1 MGGLSFWHWL
11 VVLVLVL
18 LVFGSKKLRSLGS
31 DIGASIGGFKEGLKS
46 TKEGASEVRESIG
59 NLPDQ
64 TAARSISKEQTV
76 T

>member
-1 MGGLSFWHWL
+1 MEGLSFWHWL
-11 VVLVLVL
+11 AVLVLAL
-18 LVFGSKKLRSLGS
+18 LVFGSKNMRSPGS
-31 DIGASIGGFKEGLKS
+31 DIGASIGGFKEGLES
-46 TKEGASEVRESIG
+46 TKEGASEARESKG